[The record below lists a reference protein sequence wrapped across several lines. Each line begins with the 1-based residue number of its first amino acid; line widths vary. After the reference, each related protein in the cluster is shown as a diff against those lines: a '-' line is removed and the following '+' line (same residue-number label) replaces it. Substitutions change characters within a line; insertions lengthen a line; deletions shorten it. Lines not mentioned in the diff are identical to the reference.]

1 MKYSSYRV
9 SRLLYEVIG
18 APGLCKTPTWSQ
30 SQGGYAT
37 VAVGG
42 RQIHK
47 TPVVDTTRG
56 DPQWMDTFQLYPLF
70 DFRVIGIN

>member
-1 MKYSSYRV
+1 
-9 SRLLYEVIG
+9 LLYVVIG
-18 APGLCKTPTWSQ
+18 VIGLCKMPIWSQ

-47 TPVVDTTRG
+47 TPVVDTRG
-56 DPQWMDTFQLYPLF
+56 DPRWMDTFQLYPLF
-70 DFRVIGIN
+70 DFRIIGIS